1 MTHLESLRAAC
12 DAALAESLQ
21 AGLKAAVDA
30 ALAAGATGRDVLA
43 RVRRLTGG
51 PRSPRGGLTYLAVA
65 AYLRG
70 REGSRC
76 KHN

>member
-1 MTHLESLRAAC
+1 MTHLQSLRAAC
-12 DAALAESLQ
+12 DAALAGGLP

-30 ALAAGATGRDVLA
+30 ALAAGATRRAVMA

-51 PRSPRGGLTYLAVA
+51 PRAARGGLTHLAVA

-70 REGSRC
+70 RKAEGG
-76 KHN
+76 

>member
-1 MTHLESLRAAC
+1 MTHLGSLRAAC
-12 DAALAESLQ
+12 DAALAESLP

-30 ALAAGATGRDVLA
+30 ALAAGATRRAVLA

-51 PRSPRGGLTYLAVA
+51 PRSSRGGLTYLAVA